1 MFSLSHQKLIQF
13 AVIICLLSSPF
24 LRSRERFSNESP
36 MKSNLEGKSSQLVKP
51 EQVQGCYELGVL
63 NWHPELKG
71 EDAVFIAPPTRIQ
84 ILAERGTN
92 GREKGMYLVRPAP
105 GVSPSIHRASFWRP
119 VGPKTIEIVWTT
131 GLSGLSMK
139 LNLQGDT
146 LKGKA
151 KTFWDFPRRGQTARI
166 LAPKVDCNKRQ

>member
-1 MFSLSHQKLIQF
+1 MFSLSHRKLTQL
-13 AVIICLLSSPF
+13 AVIICLLTSPI
-24 LRSRERFSNESP
+24 LRSRERFSNENP
-36 MKSNLEGKSSQLVKP
+36 MKSNLEGKSSQLIKP

-71 EDAVFIAPPTRIQ
+71 EDAKFIAPPTRIQ

-92 GREKGMYLVRPAP
+92 GHENGEYLVRPAP

-131 GLSGLSMK
+131 GLSGLTMK
-139 LNLQGDT
+139 LNLQGEA

-151 KTFWDFPRRGQTARI
+151 KAFWDFPRRGQS
-166 LAPKVDCNKRQ
+166 APIQAAKVDCGKKP